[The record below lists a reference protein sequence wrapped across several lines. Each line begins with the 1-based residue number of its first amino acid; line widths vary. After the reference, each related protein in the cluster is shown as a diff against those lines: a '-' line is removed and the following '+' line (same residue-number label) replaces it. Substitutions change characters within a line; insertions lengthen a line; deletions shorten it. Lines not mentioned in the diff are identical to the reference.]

1 MAILNTISE
10 WFSKPSL
17 KLNHEFTDLDREKA
31 VSAKRARNETLELE
45 EKLKREELLLEYQLR
60 AEEIRAKIEEC
71 KLRREELNSTEEET
85 HGSFE
90 DALMLK
96 LLDKLNPS
104 QNPSIGAMPPTSI
117 STKAPIEVNFT
128 DEQLKAYI
136 DSVPKIAR
144 TIARKAPVAELEEQI
159 KQHQP
164 NISKDSLNRAVAM
177 LKAK

>member
-60 AEEIRAKIEEC
+60 TEEIHAKIEEC
-71 KLRREELNSTEEET
+71 KLRRAELLQNNEEEQSSS
-85 HGSFE
+85 SFE
-90 DALMLK
+90 DTLMLK

-104 QNPSIGAMPPTSI
+104 VGAMPPTSI
-117 STKAPIEVNFT
+117 STQTPTEVNFT
-128 DEQLKAYI
+128 DEQLKTYI
-136 DSVPKIAR
+136 SSVPKIAR
-144 TIARKAPVAELEEQI
+144 TLARKASVQELEEQI

-164 NISKDSLNRAVAM
+164 NISKDSLSRAVTM